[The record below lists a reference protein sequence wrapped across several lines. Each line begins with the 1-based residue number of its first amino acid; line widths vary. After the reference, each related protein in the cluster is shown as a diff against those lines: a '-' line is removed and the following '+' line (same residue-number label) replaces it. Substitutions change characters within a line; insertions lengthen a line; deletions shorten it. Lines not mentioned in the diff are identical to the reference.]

1 MALWSVE
8 RDERAPG
15 PPRDACYSQGH
26 APTHLGRN
34 VTPRM
39 RKFLDHDAQA
49 IPTHFPR
56 LMTEVAVEQGA
67 DRAVLLDGTGISPA
81 MFQSP
86 EARISARQ
94 YARLATNALRLTGNS
109 GLGIDLGRRVQLS
122 NLGMLGLAAMSSPDM
137 KTALELG
144 IRYYRLLA
152 PFWDLSLEAEGDV
165 LRVTAREAISLHPL
179 HMLATEI
186 LLVTFLS
193 ASRALLGRELPCR
206 EVRLDYPEPP
216 HAARYAEIFSSAPV
230 LFEQP
235 LLQLAVDAAI
245 MDQKVLSSD
254 PVTARVAERQ
264 CATSLSPSLSPE
276 GLLAKVR
283 RMLEAKPG
291 RYPGPDN
298 VAEALQTS
306 PRTLRRSLD
315 EMGTSYQELVDAA
328 RCKHATDLLT
338 ATDMSINEIAE
349 RLGFSE
355 GRALRRA
362 FKRWTG
368 STAAKYRQEKGTPP
382 SARRAHR

>member
-1 MALWSVE
+1 MQPG
-8 RDERAPG
+8 RDTMQRK
-15 PPRDACYSQGH
+15 
-26 APTHLGRN
+26 
-34 VTPRM
+34 
-39 RKFLDHDAQA
+39 RKFLDHDAHV

-67 DRAVLLDGTGISPA
+67 DRAALLEGTGISAA
-81 MFQSP
+81 MFESP
-86 EARISARQ
+86 EARVSARQ
-94 YARLATNALRLTGNS
+94 YARLAGNALLLTGNS

-122 NLGMLGLAAMSSPDM
+122 NLGMLGLAAMSSRDM

-152 PFWDLSLEAEGDV
+152 PFWDLSLDAESDV
-165 LRVTAREAISLHPL
+165 FCVTAREAISLHPL

-193 ASRALLGRELPCR
+193 TSRALLGRDLPCR
-206 EVRLDYPEPP
+206 EIRLDYPEPP
-216 HAARYAEIFSSAPV
+216 HAARYKEIFSSTPI

-235 LLQLAVDAAI
+235 LTQITVDAAV
-245 MDQKVLSSD
+245 MGQTLSSSD

-264 CATSLSPSLSPE
+264 CATNLSPSLSPE
-276 GLLAKVR
+276 GLLVKVR
-283 RMLEAKPG
+283 RILEAKPG
-291 RYPGPDN
+291 RYPGPDD

-368 STAAKYRQEKGTPP
+368 STAAKFRQDKGTPP
-382 SARRAHR
+382 PSRRVHR